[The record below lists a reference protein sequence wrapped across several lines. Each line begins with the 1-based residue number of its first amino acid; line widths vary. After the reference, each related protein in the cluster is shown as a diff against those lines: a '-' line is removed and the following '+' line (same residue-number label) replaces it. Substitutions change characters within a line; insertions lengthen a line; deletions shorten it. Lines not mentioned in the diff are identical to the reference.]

1 MDETLK
7 QKRNPVIGH
16 EVHRMAKK
24 LEKNVCDIQETFVT
38 MLKSAPLVKRMDETL
53 KQKRKPVGH
62 EVHPVAKSL
71 KETLKG
77 AAIRQRTSR
86 AAVLSHQMTKS
97 LKVIVVSRME
107 VDDKEPEN

>member
-1 MDETLK
+1 MAKKLKKTFVICKKSFVTTLKSAPSVKRMDDTLK
-7 QKRNPVIGH
+7 QKRN
-16 EVHRMAKK
+16 
-24 LEKNVCDIQETFVT
+24 
-38 MLKSAPLVKRMDETL
+38 
-53 KQKRKPVGH
+53 PVGH